1 MIDPEDNQE
10 TSFIHRT
17 TEIKPT
23 RNISHFLI
31 GRPLQTA
38 DAPHQTIGK
47 TVGLAVFASD
57 ALSSTAYATQEI
69 LVILAAAGTI
79 AFGYIVPISIV
90 IVGLLAIVVISYE
103 QIIHAY
109 PDGGGA
115 YVVAYD
121 NFGHFPALVAAA
133 ALLTDYIL
141 TVSVSISSGVAQ
153 IVSAYPELF
162 VYRIPIAVAFVIFI
176 MVVNLRG
183 VREAGAAFAIPSY
196 FFIVIMFLM
205 IGTGLFRMVTG
216 TLGDVVNPPE
226 IEHFGGAI
234 SAVTAFLI
242 LHAFSSGTTALTGV
256 EAISNG
262 ITAFKEPRS
271 RNAGITLIWMAF
283 ILGLLFTGISFL
295 TRQIHAVPSEAETVI
310 SQLARTVFNGQ
321 GLLYLLVIVGT
332 TVILILAANTAFAGF
347 PRLSA
352 MLAKDGFMPRQLTY
366 RGSRLVYSY
375 GIVFLAGAASLLIII
390 FQASVTRLIPLYAIG
405 VFLSFTIAQAGM
417 ARRWWRAGQLKPDER
432 PADSA
437 HESRHILRYEKGW
450 FLKMLSNGFGAF
462 CTAIVM
468 LVFAVTKFR
477 DGAWIVLILTPVLI
491 SIFLWIRRHYAG
503 VSSRLSLEKYGEP
516 PPYNIRHRV
525 IVPISNVHQGTLAA
539 LRYARMLSDDITAV
553 HISLEPEDTDK
564 VRQRWETWGR
574 GTRLVIVDSPY
585 RLFLEPLLNYIAEI
599 LASRQPNETI
609 TIVVPHFVPSKKVQN
624 LLHMQTAEMLRKEL
638 LSTPGVVITEVPYQI
653 P

>member
-1 MIDPEDNQE
+1 MIDPENNHD

-17 TEIKPT
+17 TASKPS
-23 RNISHFLI
+23 RNISHYLI

-47 TVGLAVFASD
+47 AVGLAVFASD

-69 LVILAAAGTI
+69 LVILAAAGTL
-79 AFGYIVPISIV
+79 AFGYVFPISIV

-109 PDGGGA
+109 PSGGGA

-121 NFGHFPALVAAA
+121 NLGRFPALVAAA

-153 IVSAYPELF
+153 IVSAYPDLF
-162 VYRIPIAVAFVIFI
+162 VYRVPIAVACVIFI
-176 MVVNLRG
+176 MVINLRG
-183 VREAGAAFAIPSY
+183 VRESGAAFAFPSY
-196 FFIVIMFLM
+196 FFIAMMLLT
-205 IGTGLFRMVTG
+205 IGTGLIRMLTG
-216 TLGDVVNPPE
+216 SLGTVVNPPE
-226 IEHFGGAI
+226 IEHFGEALTGI
-234 SAVTAFLI
+234 TAFLL
-242 LHAFSSGTTALTGV
+242 LHAFSSGTAALTGV

-283 ILGLLFTGISFL
+283 ILGLLFMGISFL
-295 TRQIHAVPSEAETVI
+295 TREIQAVPSATETVI

-321 GLLYLLVIVGT
+321 GLVYLLVIIGT

-352 MLAKDGFMPRQLTY
+352 MLAQDGFMPRQLAY

-375 GIVFLAGAASLLIII
+375 GIVFLAGMASILIIV

-405 VFLSFTIAQAGM
+405 VFLSFTLAQAGM
-417 ARRWWRAGQLKPDER
+417 ARRWWRAGRLKPEENLPDNVQQ
-432 PADSA
+432 A
-437 HESRHILRYEKGW
+437 RHILSYEKGW
-450 FLKMLSNGFGAF
+450 SLKMISNGFGAL

-468 LVFAVTKFR
+468 LVFAITKFR
-477 DGAWIVLILTPVLI
+477 DGAWIVLILTPVMI
-491 SIFLWIRRHYAG
+491 SIFLWIHRHYAR
-503 VSSRLSLEKYGEP
+503 VAMRLSLDDYGEP
-516 PPYNIRHRV
+516 PPYNARHRV
-525 IVPISNVHQGTLAA
+525 LVPISGVHQGTLAA

-553 HISLEPEDTDK
+553 HISMEPDDTER
-564 VRQRWETWGR
+564 VRRKWETWGR

-585 RLFLEPLLNYIAEI
+585 RLFMEPLLGYIGEI

-609 TIVVPHFVPSKKVQN
+609 TIVVPHFVPGKKIHN
-624 LLHMQTAEMLRKEL
+624 ALHMQTAEMLRKEL
-638 LSTPGVVITEVPYQI
+638 LATPDVVITEVPYQV

>member
-1 MIDPEDNQE
+1 MIDPENNQD
-10 TSFIHRT
+10 TSFIHRKT
-17 TEIKPT
+17 AIKPS

-31 GRPLQTA
+31 GRPLQTS

-47 TVGLAVFASD
+47 AIGLAVFASD

-79 AFGYIVPISIV
+79 AFGYVFPISIV

-121 NFGHFPALVAAA
+121 NLGRFPALVAAA

-162 VYRIPIAVAFVIFI
+162 VYRVPIAVACVIFI
-176 MVVNLRG
+176 MVINLRG
-183 VREAGAAFAIPSY
+183 VKESGAAFAFPSY
-196 FFIVIMFLM
+196 FFIMMMLLT
-205 IGTGLFRMVTG
+205 IGTGLFRMLTG
-216 TLGDVVNPPE
+216 TLGAVVDPPE
-226 IEHFGGAI
+226 IEHFGEAI
-234 SAVTAFLI
+234 TGVTAFLL
-242 LHAFSSGTTALTGV
+242 LHAFSSGTAALTGV

-283 ILGLLFTGISFL
+283 ILGLLFMGISFL
-295 TRQIHAVPSEAETVI
+295 AREIHAVPSGTETVI
-310 SQLARTVFNGQ
+310 SQLARTVFSGQ
-321 GLLYLLVIVGT
+321 GLLYLLLIIGT

-352 MLAKDGFMPRQLTY
+352 ILATDGFMPRQLTY

-375 GIVFLAGAASLLIII
+375 GIVFLAGMACLLIIL

-405 VFLSFTIAQAGM
+405 VFLSFTLAQSGM
-417 ARRWWRAGQLKPDER
+417 ARRWWRAGHLKPDESQ
-432 PADSA
+432 PDNA
-437 HESRHILRYEKGW
+437 HEARHILRYEKGW
-450 FLKMLSNGFGAF
+450 SLKMISNGFGAF
-462 CTAIVM
+462 CTAIVT
-468 LVFAVTKFR
+468 LVFAITKFR
-477 DGAWIVLILTPVLI
+477 DGAWIVLLLMPVLI
-491 SIFLWIRRHYAG
+491 SIFFWIYRHYAG
-503 VSSRLSLEKYGEP
+503 MASRLSLENYGEP

-525 IVPISNVHQGTLAA
+525 IVPISSVHQGALAA

-553 HISLEPEDTDK
+553 HISTEPEDTEK
-564 VRQRWETWGR
+564 VRKKWETWGR

-585 RLFLEPLLNYIAEI
+585 RLFMEPLLGYIDEI
-599 LASRQPNETI
+599 LSSRQANETI
-609 TIVVPHFVPSKKVQN
+609 TIVVPHFVPAKKVHN
-624 LLHMQTAEMLRKEL
+624 ALHMQTAEMLRRAL
-638 LSTPGVVITEVPYQI
+638 LATPGVVITEVPYQI